1 MFPLPD
7 IRRRVGRRRFRA
19 FALAGVVV
27 VLAGSAVQEVGA
39 QTAPVDFA
47 AVACSL
53 PHEQLLRIWRGT
65 EQDRSGDILIVPQ
78 APNFLGSNY
87 PHSGPWNYL
96 QDVPMMWYGPGIVP
110 PLGVI
115 KRPVT
120 SADIAPTQAALMHF
134 DGFTAP
140 DGHTMNEVLPANGK
154 KPRLIVTF
162 VWDAGGRSVLDTY
175 PSDWPVL
182 KSLIDKG
189 VWFDHA
195 TVGSSPSITPATHA
209 TIGTGAFPMRT
220 GQVDAEFRIG
230 PDLIRAGELGPQL
243 LDMPTLA
250 DIYDRALGNEPIIG
264 DLASVTW
271 HLNMMSHGSLFTGGD
286 RDIAVLRTPLA
297 GADNEGVEGTKWNL
311 QGKNAPWYT
320 FPKYAN
326 DTPPLSAYVDEL
338 DAADG
343 ARDGKWHEDD
353 IQQLEAG
360 WATPARIPYQE
371 AMYAQV
377 IKREGF
383 GKDDVTDMLFINSKI
398 IDHISHLYSVNSI
411 EMQDTLRWQDESLR
425 PFIHLLN
432 EDVGRGRWV
441 LLLTAD
447 HGAQFDPQVSGA
459 FQVTPA
465 AMTTDLQAA
474 FGKDAI
480 QGVRTS
486 QIFLNARALE
496 QAGSS
501 VEDVASFVL
510 SYTKA
515 QAVSDPTSLPAGE
528 AQDEVFA
535 AAFPAS
541 VFDEPL
547 PCLPEMEA

>member
-1 MFPLPD
+1 VPD
-7 IRRRVGRRRFRA
+7 ERGRAAGRSLRGFAVVG
-19 FALAGVVV
+19 ALA
-27 VLAGSAVQEVGA
+27 VLASSGAQQVGA
-39 QTAPVDFA
+39 QPAPADFA
-47 AVACSL
+47 SVACSL
-53 PHEQLLRIWRGT
+53 PHDQLLRIWRGT
-65 EQDRSGDILIVPQ
+65 QQDRSGDVLIVPQ
-78 APNFLGSNY
+78 APNFVGSNY

-110 PLGVI
+110 ALGVV

-140 DGHTMNEVLPANGK
+140 DGQTMQEVLPTNGTT
-154 KPRLIVTF
+154 PRLIVTF
-162 VWDAGGRSVLDTY
+162 VWDAGGRNVLDAY
-175 PSDWPVL
+175 PNDWPVL

-220 GQVDAEFRIG
+220 GQVDGEFRIG

-243 LDMPTLA
+243 LNMPTLA
-250 DIYDRALGNEPIIG
+250 DIYDRARDNEPIIG
-264 DLASVTW
+264 TLGSVTW
-271 HLNMMSHGSLFTGGD
+271 HLNMMSHGALFTGGD
-286 RDIAVLRTPLA
+286 KDIAVLRTPLE

-311 QGKNAPWYT
+311 QGKNAPWYA

-326 DTPPLSAYVDEL
+326 DTPPLSTYLDEL

-343 ARDGKWHEDD
+343 ARDGNWHEDD

-360 WATPARIPYQE
+360 WATPARIPYQD
-371 AMYAQV
+371 AMYAEV
-377 IKREGF
+377 VKREGF
-383 GKDDVTDMLFINSKI
+383 GKDDVPDMLFINSKI
-398 IDHISHLYSVNSI
+398 IDHISHLYSTNSI
-411 EMQDTLRWQDESLR
+411 EMQDTLRWQDEGLG

-432 EDVGRGRWV
+432 AEVGRGQWV

-465 AMTTDLQAA
+465 ELTTDLQAA
-474 FGKDAI
+474 FGNEAV
-480 QGVRTS
+480 QFVRTS
-486 QIFLNARALE
+486 QIFLDAKAL
-496 QAGSS
+496 QQQGSS
-501 VEDVASFVL
+501 VEAVASFVL
-510 SYTKA
+510 DYTKA
-515 QAVSDPTSLPAGE
+515 QAVSDPSSLA
-528 AQDEVFA
+528 ADEGQEKVFA

-541 VFDEPL
+541 VFNEDL
-547 PCLPEMEA
+547 PCLQEMAA